1 MSYHWVDSVRLVSKQ
16 MGIIIDLI
24 FKFKAIDKKKNKSKS
39 RRISVR
45 LSLRQDGRVGEPQM
59 EKQT

>member
-1 MSYHWVDSVRLVSKQ
+1 MRLVSKQ